1 MQKYFKRLKSTTV
14 EPKKKLSPKIGDTKL
29 LSTNSLEGEKIFIS
43 FSGKFQNNFPGKF
56 QENFSRISRKFPVE
70 MTAYQ
75 IFFKFPFSIHRFC
88 GKTCIL
94 LK

>member
-1 MQKYFKRLKSTTV
+1 MQKYSKRLKPTTV
-14 EPKKKLSPKIGDTKL
+14 EPKKKLSPKIGDKKL
-29 LSTNSLEGEKIFIS
+29 LSTNSLEGEKIFTI
-43 FSGKFQNNFPGKF
+43 FSCKF

-75 IFFKFPFSIHRFC
+75 IFCKFPFSIHRFC
-88 GKTCIL
+88 GKTCAL

>member
-1 MQKYFKRLKSTTV
+1 VTAMQKYLKRLKPTTV
-14 EPKKKLSPKIGDTKL
+14 KPKKKLSPKIGDTKL
-29 LSTNSLEGEKIFIS
+29 LSTNSLEGEKIFTI
-43 FSGKFQNNFPGKF
+43 FSGKF

-88 GKTCIL
+88 GKTCVL